1 MVEVILLETGDRL
14 DVIGDVNYTK
24 VVNDIGDI
32 SKVNTSY
39 TWSLKFPKTP
49 NNTNVL
55 DGLGID
61 GSESTKPYETL
72 KVAIIENGIPILRN
86 GNLQITETNKTEYV
100 GNVKDGIVDF
110 FNSMGDESLAD
121 LDLSE
126 LDHNNTTEKIFETWD
141 DAGNVL
147 PYKYLLANYNGKF
160 LEDVNGVS
168 NFSNTSLIPSA
179 KVSYL
184 LDMLFKKHGWTYSG
198 LNVED
203 VYLSYPLN
211 SEYDVTT
218 GLVVGS
224 AGMNSFAWTLS
235 KGSNYKQFEFDT
247 SGNDPE
253 YITISNNSFVV
264 EKAGAYGI
272 NLPQYDF
279 EGRTI
284 RYLVSSLVVPLFGS
298 SIPLEPGFYPLGVLN
313 VGDSISVRLLAGK
326 SSRKKRTYSFSFQ
339 GDITI
344 HRLDASLI
352 SFSSNLGIFKQRDFI
367 KEIMMQNAVISIADA
382 TKKHIEFVTLDQ
394 RLNASEVEDWS
405 KFFIEKEKEVYILGN
420 YAQNNYLKHK
430 YSNDGEDYN
439 DGNIVVNN
447 KNLKIDNTLFESK
460 AYTNERLDLEIK
472 TPNSFFIPTLKTFEI
487 EVKEHGG
494 NVHFEYKTL
503 TDRMFFCTYRGRI
516 LPEVHVNSE
525 KYDDPVP
532 VAIPLTFKN
541 IVAEKYNDIDFI
553 INNAK
558 LVTLKLALPSLEVLN
573 LDFKKRYMFR
583 QLNGFYL
590 LDRLNYKSG
599 SVSTADFIKIG

>member
-1 MVEVILLETGDRL
+1 MVEVILLDTGDRL

-24 VVNDIGDI
+24 MVSDIGDI
-32 SKVNTSY
+32 SKINTSF
-39 TWSLKFPKTP
+39 TWSLRFPKTP
-49 NNTNVL
+49 RNAMAL
-55 DGLGID
+55 DGLGIN
-61 GSESTKPYETL
+61 GSESTKPYETI
-72 KVAIIENGIPILRN
+72 KVALIENGFPILRN

-100 GNVKDGIVDF
+100 GNIKDGIIDF

-121 LDLSE
+121 LDISE
-126 LDHNNTTEKIFETWD
+126 LDHNNTVQEIFATWND
-141 DAGNVL
+141 TDNNL

-160 LEDVNGVS
+160 LADVDGKT

-184 LDMLFKKHGWTYSG
+184 LDKLFEKHGWTYSG
-198 LNVED
+198 LD
-203 VYLSYPLN
+203 LDGLYLSYPLN

-235 KGSNYKQFEFDT
+235 KGTNSKEFEFDT

-253 YITISNNSFVV
+253 YITILGNYFIVA
-264 EKAGAYGI
+264 KAGAYGI

-284 RYLVSSLVVPLFGS
+284 KYYVPILNVFQF
-298 SIPLEPGFYPLGVLN
+298 LEPGFYPLGHLN
-313 VGDSISVRLLAGK
+313 IGDIISVMLLAGK
-326 SSRKKRTYSFSFQ
+326 NSRKKRTYSFSFQ
-339 GDITI
+339 GDVTI

-382 TKKHIEFVTLDQ
+382 TKKHIEFATLDQ
-394 RLNASEVEDWS
+394 RLNSSEVEDWS
-405 KFFIEKEKEVYILGN
+405 KYFVEKEKETYILGS

-439 DGNIVVNN
+439 DGNIKVDN

-487 EVKEHGG
+487 EVKEQGG
-494 NVHFEYKTL
+494 NVHFEYNTL

-516 LPEVHVNSE
+516 LPEVYVNSE

-532 VAIPLTFKN
+532 VAIPLTFESF
-541 IVAEKYNDIDFI
+541 VATRYNDIDFI

-573 LDFKKRYMFR
+573 LDFTKKYMF
-583 QLNGFYL
+583 QQINGLYL
-590 LDRLNYKSG
+590 IDRLNYKAG
-599 SVSTADFIKIG
+599 GVSTVDFIKIG